1 MLHGC
6 SGMWTRS
13 GRPLPSYEFWAEHFR
28 NLGYATY
35 HAFDRSSGHLRYRP
49 DVRNPSSATGWGAH
63 VGPHPQARRKALER
77 ATAFLERHR

>member
-1 MLHGC
+1 VALQLRAREAGA
-6 SGMWTRS
+6 
-13 GRPLPSYEFWAEHFR
+13 PVELEVYEGAH
-28 NLGYATY
+28 

-49 DVRNPSSATGWGAH
+49 DVRNPSSPTGWGAH